1 MDITAHPL
9 TVTVLILY
17 LILLVVIGIDSS
29 RKSSKGLTEFFLAGR
44 SLNKWTVA
52 FSAVSSGRSSWL
64 VLGVSGTAYLTGLNA
79 VWAVAGYITIEV
91 FMFFFVARRLRR
103 FSESTGSI
111 TIPDILE
118 NRLGDPK
125 KILRL
130 VSSLIILFFMVA
142 YVGSQLVGGA
152 TAFSGSLGITS
163 TQGMLLTAA
172 IILTYTMLGGFHAV
186 SKTDVLQ
193 IMFMFFSLVLL
204 PTIAIFQLG
213 GFEPI
218 LASMQ
223 TEGGGFTSPFAFAFG
238 AIIGL
243 LGIGFGS
250 PGNPHIIVRYMSLK
264 NVKEMRQAALIA
276 TFWNVIMGWGAIMV
290 GLIGRAYFPNVDML
304 PNESHEQIFT
314 SLGAEVMNPFFTG
327 ILLVAVLAAIMSS
340 ADSQLLVGA
349 SAVVR
354 DIYERIFARDKELSQ
369 RKLILYS
376 RIVIVIIMGLSIWL
390 AFAAQEFVFWMVLF
404 AFGGLGACFG
414 PPLIL
419 SFYWKG
425 LSRAGVLT
433 GMITGLFTV
442 IMVKQQPEWT
452 YQFIDVHE
460 FLNNYFFGITY
471 EAVPGFIVAT
481 FFTVV
486 VSLFTEKPANANR
499 MVDEIK
505 KVG

>member
-17 LILLVVIGIDSS
+17 LILLVAIGIVCS
-29 RKSSKGLTEFFLAGR
+29 RKSSGGLTDFFLAGR
-44 SLNKWTVA
+44 NLNKWTVA

-64 VLGVSGTAYLTGLNA
+64 VLGVTGTAYLTGLNA
-79 VWAVAGYITIEV
+79 VWAVAGYITVEV
-91 FMFFFVARRLRR
+91 FMFFFVAKRFRT
-103 FSESTGSI
+103 FSEKTGSI
-111 TIPDILE
+111 TIPDIFE
-118 NRLGDPK
+118 SRLGDPW
-125 KILRL
+125 KIVRL

-152 TAFSGSLGITS
+152 TAFSGALGVSS
-163 TQGMLLTAA
+163 TQGMWLTAA
-172 IILTYTMLGGFHAV
+172 IIFLYTILGGFHAV
-186 SKTDVLQ
+186 SKTDVMQ
-193 IMFMFFSLVLL
+193 ILFMFFSLVLL
-204 PTIAIFQLG
+204 PIVALIQLG
-213 GFEPI
+213 GFEPV
-218 LASMQ
+218 LNTMH

-250 PGNPHIIVRYMSLK
+250 PGNPHIVVRYMSLK

-276 TFWNVIMGWGAIMV
+276 TIWNVIMGWGAVMV
-290 GLIGRAYFPNVDML
+290 GLIGRAYFPSVDRL
-304 PNESHEQIFT
+304 PGENNEQIFT
-314 SLGAEVMNPFFTG
+314 SLGAEVMNPFFAG

-340 ADSQLLVGA
+340 ADSQLLVGS

-354 DIYERIFARDKELSQ
+354 DIVDKIFARGKEIPQHRLV
-369 RKLILYS
+369 LYS
-376 RIVIVIIMGLSIWL
+376 RITIVIIMGLSIWL
-390 AFAAQEFVFWMVLF
+390 ASTAEAFVFWMVLF

-414 PPLIL
+414 PALIL

-425 LSRAGVLT
+425 LSRTGVLT
-433 GMITGLFTV
+433 GMITGLLTV
-442 IMVKQQPEWT
+442 IMVAEQPEWT

-460 FLNNYFFGITY
+460 FLNSYFFGITY

-486 VSLFTEKPANANR
+486 VSLFTKKPENASDLIDDLN
-499 MVDEIK
+499 K
-505 KVG
+505 AS

>member
-17 LILLVVIGIDSS
+17 LILLVGIGIYSS
-29 RKSSKGLTEFFLAGR
+29 RKSSNGLTDFYLAGR
-44 SLNKWTVA
+44 NLNKWTVA

-79 VWAVAGYITIEV
+79 VWAVAGYITVEV
-91 FMFFFVARRLRR
+91 FMFFFVARRFRR

-152 TAFSGSLGITS
+152 TAFSGSLGITQ

-172 IILTYTMLGGFHAV
+172 IIFLYTILGGFHAV

-193 IMFMFFSLVLL
+193 IMFMFFSLVIL
-204 PTIAIFQLG
+204 PITAIIQLG

-218 LASMQ
+218 LATMHA
-223 TEGGGFTSPFAFAFG
+223 EGGGFTSPFAFAFG

-264 NVKEMRQAALIA
+264 DEKEMRQAALIA

-290 GLIGRAYFPNVDML
+290 GLVGRAYFPSVDML
-304 PNESHEQIFT
+304 PNSNNEQIFT
-314 SLGAEVMNPFFTG
+314 SLGAEVMNPFFAG

-354 DIYERIFARDKELSQ
+354 DIYERIFARDKEISQ
-369 RKLILYS
+369 ARLVMYS
-376 RIVIVIIMGLSIWL
+376 RIVILVLMGLSIWL
-390 AFAAQEFVFWMVLF
+390 ASSAQEFVFWMVLF

-414 PPLIL
+414 PALIL

-425 LSRAGVLT
+425 LTRAGVLT
-433 GMITGLFTV
+433 GMITGLITV
-442 IMVKQQPEWT
+442 VMVKQQPQWT
-452 YQFIDVHE
+452 YSIIDVHE
-460 FLNNYFFGITY
+460 FLHKYFFGITY
-471 EAVPGFIVAT
+471 EAVPGFIIAT

-486 VSLFTEKPANANR
+486 VSLFTQKPANGEKIIEDLR
-499 MVDEIK
+499 KI
-505 KVG
+505 G